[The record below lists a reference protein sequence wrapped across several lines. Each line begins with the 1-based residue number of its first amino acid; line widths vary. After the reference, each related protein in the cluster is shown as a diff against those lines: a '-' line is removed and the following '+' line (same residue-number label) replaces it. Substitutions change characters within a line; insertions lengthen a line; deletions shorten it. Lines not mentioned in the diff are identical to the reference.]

1 MMNLKPISLLLAL
14 ALTGCSSPTVQHM
27 PVEITTAAP
36 SDALRTEVF
45 PVEKTLRPQDV
56 LDVIFYID
64 HTTAHAYRIQAGD
77 QVEIN
82 FLTAPELSGT
92 KLVMPDGTIELPYV
106 GIMALAG
113 LTAQQA
119 QDKVINGYRSILKR
133 PVVSLSVPR
142 PLTAEEN
149 LRMTLNHPATGLSRE
164 ITVGSDGHAMFPL
177 IGSVATQG
185 MTLTQLN
192 KVLNERYAAHSANV
206 QVDALLK
213 STTPNQIF
221 VLGEVT
227 QPGAYPIQRPIS
239 VLEALT
245 LAHGA
250 NALARLDSVVIMRRK
265 GNQME
270 AKLYDVSDALD
281 ASADTFAYLQP
292 DDLIYIPKT
301 KLARAGEVSRQIA
314 DVLLFNGIGFGFS
327 YQVDNKDDTN

>member
-1 MMNLKPISLLLAL
+1 MNFKSVPLLLAL
-14 ALTGCSSPTVQHM
+14 AGCSSPAVQHM
-27 PVEITTAAP
+27 PAEIVTAAP

-45 PVEKTLRPQDV
+45 TIEKTLRPQDV
-56 LDVIFYID
+56 LDLIFYID
-64 HTTAHAYRIQAGD
+64 HTSVRPYRIQPGD

-106 GIMALAG
+106 GTLAIAGMTAL
-113 LTAQQA
+113 QA
-119 QDKVINGYRSILKR
+119 QDKVIGSYQAILKR

-149 LRMTLNHPATGLSRE
+149 LRLTLTHPATGLSRE
-164 ITVGSDGHAMFPL
+164 ITVGSDGRAMFPL
-177 IGSVATQG
+177 IGAVALQG
-185 MTLTQLN
+185 MTLAQLN
-192 KVLNERYAAHSANV
+192 TTLNERYAAHAANV

-213 STTPNQIF
+213 STSANEIF

-227 QPGAYPIQRPIS
+227 QPGVYPIRRPVS

-250 NALARLDSVVIMRRK
+250 NPLARLDSVVIMRRK
-265 GNQME
+265 GDQME
-270 AKLYDVSDALD
+270 ARLYDVGKALD

-292 DDLIYIPKT
+292 DDLLYVPKT
-301 KLARAGEVSRQIA
+301 KLARAGEISRQVA
-314 DVLLFNGIGFGFS
+314 DVLLFNGVGFGFS
-327 YQVDNKDDTN
+327 YRVDNKDDDN

>member
-1 MMNLKPISLLLAL
+1 MMNLKPIPLMLAL
-14 ALTGCSSPTVQHM
+14 VGCASPAVQHM
-27 PVEITTAAP
+27 PAGIITAAP

-45 PVEKTLRPQDV
+45 TIEKTLRPQDV

-64 HTTAHAYRIQAGD
+64 HTSPQAYRIQAGD

-106 GIMALAG
+106 GTMALAG
-113 LTAQQA
+113 LTALQA
-119 QDKVINGYRSILKR
+119 QGKVIDGYRKILKR
-133 PVVSLSVPR
+133 PVVSLSIPR

-149 LRMTLNHPATGLSRE
+149 LRLTLNHPATGLSRE
-164 ITVGSDGHAMFPL
+164 ITVGSDGRAMFPL
-177 IGSVATQG
+177 IGAVALQG
-185 MTLTQLN
+185 MTLAQLN
-192 KVLNERYAAHSANV
+192 TTLNERYAAHAANV

-213 STTPNQIF
+213 STTANEIF

-227 QPGAYPIQRPIS
+227 QPGVYPIRRPVS

-250 NALARLDSVVIMRRK
+250 SPLARLDSVVIMRRK
-265 GNQME
+265 GDQME
-270 AKLYDVSDALD
+270 ARLYDVSNALN
-281 ASADTFAYLQP
+281 ASADIFAYLQP
-292 DDLIYIPKT
+292 DDLLYVPKT
-301 KLARAGEVSRQIA
+301 KLGRAGEISRQVA

-327 YQVDNKDDTN
+327 YRVDKKDDDN